1 MATVKKLKDKLIHL
15 FGGLTEED
23 VIIRTRPV
31 PVRIEPHRIEKI
43 RICHIVRPEFE
54 DGYMDFVKRKMAQNI
69 CDKMLESGMILFE
82 SAMDPSGSPKLTATA
97 MVVHPEVI

>member
-1 MATVKKLKDKLIHL
+1 MKKLKDKLIHL

-23 VIIRTRPV
+23 VLIRTRPV
-31 PVRIEPHRIEKI
+31 PVHVEPKRIEKI
-43 RICHIVRPEFE
+43 RICNIVLPEFE
-54 DGYMDFVKRKMAQNI
+54 DGYVDFVKREMAQKI

-82 SAMDPSGSPKLTATA
+82 LAMDPSGSPKLTATA